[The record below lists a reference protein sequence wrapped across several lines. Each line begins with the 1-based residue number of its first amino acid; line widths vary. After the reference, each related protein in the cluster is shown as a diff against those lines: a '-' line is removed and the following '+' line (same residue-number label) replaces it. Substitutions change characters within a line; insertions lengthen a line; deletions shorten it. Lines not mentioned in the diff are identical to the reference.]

1 MNRLLAAP
9 AHSSFWALLE
19 TRKMSDLSPQIGPKR
34 TLISSLCPS
43 INSIRPGNPRS
54 DRDHSDAGSFFP
66 TFPFAAKA
74 LAWLRAFPFSSSI
87 GTWHTYVAGT
97 SARDYHDLTV
107 NLRTAKSLGLSIPPS
122 VLLRADEVIE

>member
-1 MNRLLAAP
+1 
-9 AHSSFWALLE
+9 
-19 TRKMSDLSPQIGPKR
+19 
-34 TLISSLCPS
+34 
-43 INSIRPGNPRS
+43 
-54 DRDHSDAGSFFP
+54 
-66 TFPFAAKA
+66 
-74 LAWLRAFPFSSSI
+74 LRAFPFSSSI